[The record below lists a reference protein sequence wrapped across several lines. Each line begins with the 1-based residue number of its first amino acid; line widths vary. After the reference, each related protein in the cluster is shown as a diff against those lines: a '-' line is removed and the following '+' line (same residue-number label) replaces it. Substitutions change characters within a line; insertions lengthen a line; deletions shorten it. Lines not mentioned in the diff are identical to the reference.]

1 MLLVASRGGNACGN
15 GGQRN
20 CSGCACRCARPCC
33 PLSTLGYVQVQVLR
47 LRDAATAVGVSRQAL
62 SARLKRGNLLTD
74 PTPGPGDATNPE
86 VLVVAGAVV
95 KDLAHAADLI
105 RGLAERVEELSPG
118 AAESD
123 PLSPQAKIRQLEQD
137 LQLAR
142 HDLELERDRAAAD
155 SLAMVAALQSV
166 SRHVKDRFPA
176 R

>member
-1 MLLVASRGGNACGN
+1 
-15 GGQRN
+15 
-20 CSGCACRCARPCC
+20 
-33 PLSTLGYVQVQVLR
+33 VQVQVLR
-47 LRDAATAVGVSRQAL
+47 LRDAAAAVGVSRQAL
-62 SARLKRGNLLTD
+62 SARLKRGTLLTD
-74 PTPGPGDATNPE
+74 RAPAPGDAANPE
-86 VLVVAGAVV
+86 VLVVAGTVV

-105 RGLAERVEELSPG
+105 RDLAQQVEMLSPG

-166 SRHVKDRFPA
+166 SRHVKDRFEA